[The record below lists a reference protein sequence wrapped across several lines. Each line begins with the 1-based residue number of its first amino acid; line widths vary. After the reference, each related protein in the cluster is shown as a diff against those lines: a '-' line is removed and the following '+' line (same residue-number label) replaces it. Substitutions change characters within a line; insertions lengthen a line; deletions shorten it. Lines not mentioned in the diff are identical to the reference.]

1 MKALL
6 KKMGW
11 SQGDL
16 SRELGVNRS
25 TVYRWCRDETG
36 SGYRVA
42 MAYLECMSVR
52 H

>member
-1 MKALL
+1 MKKIL
-6 KKMGW
+6 KEMGW
-11 SQGDL
+11 SQGEL
-16 SRELGVNRS
+16 SRKLGVSRS

-52 H
+52 G